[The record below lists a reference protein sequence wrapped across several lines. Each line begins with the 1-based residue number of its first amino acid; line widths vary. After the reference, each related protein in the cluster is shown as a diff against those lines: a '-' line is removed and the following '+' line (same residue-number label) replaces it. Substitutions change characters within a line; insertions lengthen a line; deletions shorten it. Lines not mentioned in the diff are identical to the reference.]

1 MRTARLYRRRKSEG
15 GVLLG
20 LCAGIGDHLGL
31 DPVLVRLV
39 FVMLLF
45 LNPGGI
51 ALMLIYLLFSLLLP
65 YEPQPQA

>member
-1 MRTARLYRRRKSEG
+1 MASRRVYRKRKEEG

-20 LCAGIGDHLGL
+20 LCAGIGEHLNI

-45 LNPGGI
+45 MNVAGI
-51 ALMLIYLLFSLLLP
+51 SAVLIYLLFSLFIP
-65 YEPQPQA
+65 FGPEQT